1 MTSHLVIIPS
11 YNPGA
16 KVFETVRDARN
27 RWSPVWVVVDGS
39 DDGTPA
45 QLLEMAKDDS
55 GLRVFVL
62 PTNRGKG
69 SAVLHG
75 LKLAAAEGFTHAL
88 TMDSDGQHPASLI
101 PDFIARSQARPEAM
115 VLGIPVFDESAP
127 LERIYWRKVSNW
139 WASVETIGGGIA
151 DTLYGFRVYPIAE
164 LIDVMGDQR
173 WMMRRFDFDP
183 EVAVRLAWR
192 GVPVINVPA
201 PVKYWRK
208 DEGGVSHF
216 KYVRDNILLTSMH
229 TRLVLEFLVR
239 LPYLL
244 WRRARSVR

>member
-1 MTSHLVIIPS
+1 VTAHLVIIPS

-16 KVFETVRDARN
+16 KVFETVRDARSQ
-27 RWSPVWVVVDGS
+27 WSPVWVVVDGS

-45 QLLEMAKDDS
+45 QLLEMAKSDS

-75 LKLAAAEGFTHAL
+75 LKLAVAEGFTHAL

-101 PDFIARSQARPEAM
+101 PEFIARSQARPEAM

-151 DTLYGFRVYPIAE
+151 DTLYGFRVYPIAA
-164 LIDVMGDQR
+164 LIDVMGDQP

-192 GVPVINVPA
+192 GVPVINIPA

-216 KYVRDNILLTSMH
+216 KYVRDNILLASMH
-229 TRLVLEFLVR
+229 ARLLLEFLVR

-244 WRRARSVR
+244 WMRARSVR